1 MRLETISRL
10 IASADFSDFRV
21 VALRYLQLR
30 GYVQPEVVDGW
41 RDGGRDIRVF
51 QLPPNPTPIAIQV
64 SVERRW
70 AAKLRADAIK
80 AKQRLG
86 TSVMTYV
93 SSQRIPEADFALLA
107 DELWRSEGVTVRKID
122 VQSLAVAFADARRLG
137 ELLEILGIRLPPDGG
152 GHAPPRSLREE
163 TAYAYLFFGPE
174 VAGFRAAM
182 VERAVLAAL
191 SADPASSRAELER
204 LVSAALALA
213 DTQRPQVLAAL
224 DRLLQSGRVH
234 RTPNGLEPVGELR
247 ESFAALRALR
257 ERDADELIS
266 QVRGYLGELRVNP
279 RDLDELAEA
288 VLPDLGALL
297 LLSGA
302 ATTEA
307 LDPSHTRPVLAEAL
321 GGKVRHLEATLQAF
335 GVSEGEALAAV
346 ETLTALTMD
355 SAMSRHLS
363 AGELFVSLLHMRTP
377 ELMRALGANEQLRIL
392 LDANVAM
399 PMLTG
404 VLYRPG
410 RQRYFLA
417 ADHLY
422 RLARQHSLEMAV
434 PRDYLEEAAAHL
446 MEARGLYAGLVEA
459 DADLRGSTNAFVAHY
474 VDLRMEGSAPEF
486 ADYLAAFGLTPD
498 LPEGP
503 STLTRDILMTRME
516 GLFRR
521 YGVAVERLDRPS
533 TTNLRRAEQA
543 LAFAAAELEVS
554 RPRRVMEHDA
564 RTIAHLHDAER
575 DPGTTVALCSWD
587 RLASHVARSEGTGWV
602 VINPAALGDLL
613 AMVAPGDH
621 DARIITPVVLA
632 MSIADEQADA
642 GARIL
647 DGLAAIEQGVVFDG
661 ELLRQALA
669 FKRAYLAQLASEPE
683 GPELGAA
690 WARWKAGSG
699 LGDGAASP

>member
-21 VALRYLQLR
+21 IALRYLQLR

-86 TSVMTYV
+86 TTAMTYL
-93 SSQRIPEADFALLA
+93 SSQRIPESDFAVLA
-107 DELWRSEGVTVRKID
+107 DELWRTEGVTVRKID

-137 ELLEILGIRLPPDGG
+137 ELLEILGIRLPAEGG
-152 GHAPPRSLREE
+152 DAAPRNLRQE

-182 VERAVLAAL
+182 VERAVVAAL
-191 SADPASSRAELER
+191 SADPTSSRAELER
-204 LVSAALALA
+204 LVSAELALA

-234 RTPNGLEPVGELR
+234 RTAHGLEPVEELR

-257 ERDADELIS
+257 ERDAEELTA
-266 QVRGYLGELRVNP
+266 QVRGYLGDLRVNP

-307 LDPSHTRPVLAEAL
+307 LDPTLARPVLAEAL
-321 GGKVRHLEATLQAF
+321 SGKVRHLEATLQAF

-346 ETLTALTMD
+346 ETLTSLTMD

-399 PMLTG
+399 PLLTG

-417 ADHLY
+417 AAHLY
-422 RLARQHSLEMAV
+422 RLARQHGLEMAV
-434 PRDYLEEAAAHL
+434 PRDYLEESAAHL

-486 ADYLAAFGLTPD
+486 VDYLAAFGLTPD

-533 TTNLRRAEQA
+533 TTSLRRAEQA
-543 LAFAAAELEVS
+543 LALAAAELEVS
-554 RPRRVMEHDA
+554 RPRRVMAHDA

-575 DPGTTVALCSWD
+575 DPGTTVLLCSWD
-587 RLASHVARSEGTGWV
+587 RLASQVARSEGTGWV
-602 VINPAALGDLL
+602 AINPAALGDLL

-621 DARIITPVVLA
+621 DARIITPLVLA

-642 GARIL
+642 GAHIL
-647 DGLAAIEQGVVFDG
+647 DSLAAIEHGAVFDG

-669 FKRAYLAQLASEPE
+669 FKRAYLVQLAGDAD
-683 GPELGAA
+683 GPELGTA
-690 WARWKAGSG
+690 WARWKASRG
-699 LGDGAASP
+699 LETSEAG